1 MGDRWSWSDRFAP
14 FVEQMINSQPEP
26 RELARP
32 DAPTIVG
39 VRHLGARGALY
50 LLALVQAHHTRAR
63 LAPTLE
69 GTHAVLSV
77 LDALGVIRIDRQAQP
92 DSHVIVGDK
101 VAWAYTWP
109 NVPFN
114 ELDARLKDH
123 LKSDGQEPA
132 YAETWLRVWQELV
145 PQEVTAYLQHQ
156 LRIHQFGDFF
166 LAALAQLL
174 LPYDSRYSLGH
185 WRYACWAAVRSMAS
199 VSLQYPGNV
208 EILKF
213 TLSSEL
219 PRRLKLT
226 QGSLEGKLC
235 FSPSHSLPD
244 CALTSVFSGIATRL
258 GDRYW
263 MSPPALAL
271 L

>member
-1 MGDRWSWSDRFAP
+1 
-14 FVEQMINSQPEP
+14 MINSQPQP

-32 DAPTIVG
+32 DAPTIVD

-77 LDALGVIRIDRQAQP
+77 LDALGVIRIDRQVQP
-92 DSHVIVGDK
+92 DSHVVASDK
-101 VAWAYTWP
+101 VAWTYTWS

-114 ELDARLKDH
+114 ELDARLREH
-123 LKSDGQEPA
+123 LKGNGQEPA
-132 YAETWLRVWQELV
+132 YAEAWLRVWQELI

-166 LAALAQLL
+166 LAELARLL

-199 VSLQYPGNV
+199 VSLQHPGNV

-213 TLSSEL
+213 TLGSEL
-219 PRRLKLT
+219 PRRLKLA

-244 CALTSVFSGIATRL
+244 CAMTAVFSSIATGL
-258 GDRYW
+258 GDKYW
-263 MSPPALAL
+263 ISPPALEL

>member
-1 MGDRWSWSDRFAP
+1 MP
-14 FVEQMINSQPEP
+14 FVEQMTKPTLQAWD
-26 RELARP
+26 LGRP
-32 DAPTIVG
+32 DAPTINDAQN
-39 VRHLGARGALY
+39 LGGRGALY
-50 LLALVQAHHTRAR
+50 LLALVKAHQSRLR
-63 LAPTLE
+63 LAPTLD

-77 LDALGVIRIDRQAQP
+77 LDALGVIRVDHQLQS
-92 DSHVIVGDK
+92 DSKMLTGDN
-101 VAWAYTWP
+101 VAWSYTWAH
-109 NVPFN
+109 VPFP
-114 ELDARLKDH
+114 ELEGCLTTYLTGEGQDA
-123 LKSDGQEPA
+123 A
-132 YAETWLRVWQELV
+132 FAATWLRIWQELI

-166 LAALAQLL
+166 LAELEPLL
-174 LPYDSRYSLGH
+174 VSHQARYSLGH

-213 TLSSEL
+213 TLGNEL

-244 CALTSVFSGIATRL
+244 CALTLVFSNTATRL

-263 MSPPALAL
+263 MSPPVLAL